1 MKKELDYIYAV
12 QKEVVAL
19 RGLIELL
26 DWDEKVNM
34 PAKGIEGRAEQTKII
49 SDTVY
54 TRMTSDQLWKALE
67 MLRKKKLSRK
77 DSVVVKELHK
87 QVRKIRR
94 LPRKFVQELTHHSVM
109 SSGIWQKAR
118 KKDDFSVFKPALKK
132 MIELKRKEAR
142 YLDPKAKCP
151 YDALLD
157 DYEEG
162 MTTEKLTE
170 FFDGLR
176 KGLVPL
182 LNKIKS
188 TPRYKKQK
196 KLKVRM
202 GQAEQERMLR
212 DMLGRIGLPP
222 DRMRLDTSAHPFTI
236 SAGPDD
242 VRITTRY
249 PDFKGSFWAGVHEAG
264 HALFELNLPKSFRDT
279 VIYFA
284 PSFGMHESQSLFWE
298 KQIISSP
305 WFWKG
310 YFPTIRKHVRM
321 GLLDFYRAANQ
332 VRPSFIRV
340 EADEVTYCLHIIL
353 RFEIERDLVNG
364 KLSVDKAEKEW
375 NRKFSEMFGIAVKKD
390 NDGILQDMHWSM
402 GAIGYFP
409 SYAIGMVYASQ
420 LMKQMSKD
428 MREVERKIEKLDLA
442 PIAAWL
448 KKNVHSKGK
457 TMLADDLVKKVCGSG
472 LDHKVFVS
480 YLTKKYSKI
489 YGF

>member
-1 MKKELDYIYAV
+1 MKKELEYIYAV
-12 QKEVVAL
+12 QKEVVHL
-19 RGLIELL
+19 RWLMELL
-26 DWDEKVNM
+26 DWDEKVCM

-49 SDTVY
+49 SDMIY
-54 TRMTSDQLWKALE
+54 MRMTSDQLWNALEKAL
-67 MLRKKKLSRK
+67 KNKLSRK
-77 DSVVVKELHK
+77 DSIVVKELHK
-87 QVRKIRR
+87 QVSKIRR
-94 LPRKFVQELTHHSVM
+94 LPRKFVQELTMHCVRA
-109 SSGIWQKAR
+109 SGEWQKAR
-118 KKDDFSVFKPALKK
+118 KKDDFSMFKPALKK
-132 MIELKRKEAR
+132 MVELKRKEAR

-188 TPRYKKQK
+188 SRRYRDQK
-196 KLKVRM
+196 KLQARM
-202 GQAEQERMLR
+202 SQAEQERVLR
-212 DMLGRIGLPP
+212 DMISRMGLTPE
-222 DRMRLDTSAHPFTI
+222 RTRLDVSAHPFTI

-264 HALFELNLPKSFRDT
+264 HALYELNLPKGFRDT

-284 PSFGMHESQSLFWE
+284 PSFGIHESQSLFWE

-310 YFPTIRKHVRM
+310 YFPKIRKLVNVK
-321 GLLDFYRAANQ
+321 LLDFYRAMNQ

-353 RFEIERDLVNG
+353 RFEIERDLING
-364 KLSVDKAEKEW
+364 KISVDAAEKEW
-375 NRKFSEMFGIAVKKD
+375 NRKFKEMFGISVKRD

-420 LMKQMSKD
+420 LMKQMSKE
-428 MREVERKIEKLDLA
+428 MRGVEKKIEKLDFA

-457 TMLADDLVKKVCGSG
+457 TMLADDIIKKVCGSG
-472 LDHKVFVS
+472 LDHNVFVD

-489 YGF
+489 YKF